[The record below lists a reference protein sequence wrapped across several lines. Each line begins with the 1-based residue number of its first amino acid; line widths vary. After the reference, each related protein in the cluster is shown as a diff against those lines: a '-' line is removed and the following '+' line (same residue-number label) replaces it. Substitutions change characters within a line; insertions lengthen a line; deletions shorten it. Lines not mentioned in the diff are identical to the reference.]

1 MRSHCQR
8 IPQFAFQCSSVPMR
22 LHLVIVS
29 IFGLLASAN
38 AVSAASNSKVVNA
51 DPLSTIES
59 LKDSASGKRLL
70 RTHKTAEAN
79 DGDSPS
85 NEERGWKE
93 IATKA
98 AAAARKA
105 KAKAQFPVWY
115 LAGKKPIQL
124 QEELKL
130 LGVYPLIGHKN
141 WPILKS
147 YTKYYNKRHI
157 EYP

>member
-1 MRSHCQR
+1 MRLHCQR

-22 LHLVIVS
+22 LHLLIVS

-38 AVSAASNSKVVNA
+38 AVSTSSNSKVVNT
-51 DPLSTIES
+51 DPLSTIE
-59 LKDSASGKRLL
+59 DNASGKRLL

-93 IATKA
+93 AV
-98 AAAARKA
+98 AAARKA
-105 KAKAQFPVWY
+105 KAKAQFPFWY
-115 LAGKKPIQL
+115 LAGKKPIKL

-130 LGVYPLIGHKN
+130 IGVYPLIGHKN

-147 YTKYYNKRHI
+147 YTKYYNARHI

>member
-1 MRSHCQR
+1 
-8 IPQFAFQCSSVPMR
+8 MR
-22 LHLVIVS
+22 LHLLIVS

-38 AVSAASNSKVVNA
+38 AVSASSNSKVVNA
-51 DPLSTIES
+51 DPLSTVE
-59 LKDSASGKRLL
+59 DNASGKRLL

-79 DGDSPS
+79 DGDSSS

-98 AAAARKA
+98 AAAARLA
-105 KAKAQFPVWY
+105 KAKAQFPFWY
-115 LAGKKPIQL
+115 LAGKKPIKL

-130 LGVYPLIGHKN
+130 FGVYPLIGHKN
-141 WPILKS
+141 WPILTS
-147 YTKYYNKRHI
+147 YTKYYNARHI

>member
-93 IATKA
+93 AV
-98 AAAARKA
+98 AAARKA

-124 QEELKL
+124 KEELKL
-130 LGVYPLIGHKN
+130 IGVYPLIGHKN

-147 YTKYYNKRHI
+147 YIKYYNARHI

>member
-1 MRSHCQR
+1 MRLHRQR

-22 LHLVIVS
+22 LHLLIVS

-38 AVSAASNSKVVNA
+38 AVSTSSNSKVVNA
-51 DPLSTIES
+51 DPLSTIE
-59 LKDSASGKRLL
+59 DNASGKRLL

-93 IATKA
+93 AV
-98 AAAARKA
+98 AAARKA
-105 KAKAQFPVWY
+105 KAKAQFPFWY
-115 LAGKKPIQL
+115 LAGKKPIKL

-130 LGVYPLIGHKN
+130 IGVYPLIGHKN

-147 YTKYYNKRHI
+147 YTKYYNARHI